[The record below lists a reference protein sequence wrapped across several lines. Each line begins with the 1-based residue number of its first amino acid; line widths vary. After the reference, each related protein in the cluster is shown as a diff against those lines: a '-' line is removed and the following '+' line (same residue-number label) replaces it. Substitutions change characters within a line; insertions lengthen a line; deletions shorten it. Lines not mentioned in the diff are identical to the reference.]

1 MTSRL
6 MAGVCVYTGSGP
18 ASAGTLLDNLTAQ
31 LRHKIRE
38 EENLITI
45 LPGRQKNCDGTVAV
59 LSVFNL
65 AAEPAQNQWKSD
77 YRLLVPAAVIVDG
90 GGGESLKKTIVEL
103 ETMGASEA
111 EPEQQ
116 SLALFML
123 AVIERKRGNRA
134 SFKDHLGRLLKRER
148 LQPEALT
155 IQASGRHISYLAVL
169 VVKKKINFCIDISF

>member
-1 MTSRL
+1 M
-6 MAGVCVYTGSGP
+6 
-18 ASAGTLLDNLTAQ
+18 
-31 LRHKIRE
+31 
-38 EENLITI
+38 
-45 LPGRQKNCDGTVAV
+45 
-59 LSVFNL
+59 
-65 AAEPAQNQWKSD
+65 
-77 YRLLVPAAVIVDG
+77 PAAVIVDG

-103 ETMGASEA
+103 ETMGAREA

-169 VVKKKINFCIDISF
+169 VV

>member
-45 LPGRQKNCDGTVAV
+45 LPGRHKNCDGTVAV

-103 ETMGASEA
+103 ETMGAREA

-169 VVKKKINFCIDISF
+169 VV